1 MPLVYQQNINEHTRL
16 AIWEI
21 NELEDFFLN
30 EVSVQREIK
39 HPHKRLQH
47 LAGRLLL
54 KRLFPDFPNE
64 MIKIADTRKPYLENE
79 SFHFSI
85 SHCGDHAAA
94 IVSTQN
100 RVGIDIELFSSK
112 AVTVKNKFLGDDE
125 WEIINKNANSVILE
139 IRYCTLLWSI
149 KETLFKWAGKGELDF
164 KKHLHIHSI
173 EADKASCSISKDN
186 RIEIP
191 IPFTF
196 FEDFVLTYAVTK

>member
-112 AVTVKNKFLGDDE
+112 AVTVQNKFLGDDE